1 MTGFDRLNEE
11 VVQAGLC
18 TDCGTCAAVCPTRA
32 IGMNYETEEPEL
44 IGRCAPHCS
53 ICSDT
58 CAGKDIDI
66 PGLNRVS
73 FGRDASPDEALL
85 GVTQGYLKAY
95 AADPAVRDAGAA
107 GGVVSALLIYAL
119 EADIIDGAIV
129 TGMSE
134 TEPWRVVPRIATT
147 RDEVLAS
154 AQSRYA
160 AVPTNAIIK
169 EALGRGLKRLG
180 AVGLPCHIHG
190 LRKIQA
196 AGMPK
201 QIRDSLVFNIGIL
214 CGANSHHRGTE
225 HMIVEQVGVPLE
237 QVTKVEFRGG
247 PYPGRFQVTTRDGIL
262 VPRPYSMMVSIAG
275 FYRDRCLMCYDYPA
289 ELADLAV
296 GDYFHPDMRSAT
308 AGWSV
313 IILRSDQGNS
323 LVAQATD
330 AGYLHTEPVDMNYL
344 LGAGWEMKRHA
355 AVNRILERRRHG
367 WPVPD
372 YHLPMEYPAPMY
384 REVDTAPPYVVD
396 PEKKDS

>member
-1 MTGFDRLNEE
+1 MTGFDRLAEE
-11 VVQAGLC
+11 VINTGLC
-18 TDCGTCAAVCPTRA
+18 TDCGTCAAVCPTQA
-32 IGMNYETEEPEL
+32 IGMDYETEEPEL
-44 IGRCAPHCS
+44 IGRCAAHCS
-53 ICSDT
+53 LCLDT

-66 PGLNRVS
+66 SGLNRVS
-73 FGRDASPDEALL
+73 FGRDAGEDESLL
-85 GVTQGYLKAY
+85 GVVQGYVKAY
-95 AADPAVRDAGAA
+95 ATDPAVRDAGAA

-119 EADIIDGAIV
+119 ETEIIDGAIV

-134 TEPWRVVPRIATT
+134 SQPWRVVPRIATT
-147 RDEVLAS
+147 REEVIAA

-160 AVPTNAIIK
+160 IVPTNAIIK

-196 AGMPK
+196 VGRPK
-201 QIRDSLVFNIGIL
+201 KILDSLVFNIGIL

-225 HMIVEQVGVPLE
+225 HMIVEHVGVPLD
-237 QVTKVEFRGG
+237 QVAKVEFRGG
-247 PYPGRFQVTTRDGIL
+247 PYPGRFQVTTKEGKV
-262 VPRPYSMMVSIAG
+262 VPRQYAMMISTAG

-296 GDYFHPDMRSAT
+296 GDYFHPDMRNAT

-313 IILRSDQGNS
+313 IIQRNDYAGS
-323 LVAQATD
+323 LVAGARA
-330 AGYLHTEPVDMNYL
+330 AGYLHTEPMDMNYL

-372 YHLPMEYPAPMY
+372 YHLPLQYPEPMY
-384 REVDTAPPYVVD
+384 RDVDAAPPYVID
-396 PEKKDS
+396 PGKTDA

>member
-1 MTGFDRLNEE
+1 MTGFERLNEA
-11 VVQAGLC
+11 VIQAGLC

-44 IGRCAPHCS
+44 VGQCAPHCS

-95 AADPAVRDAGAA
+95 AADSAVRDAGAA

-119 EADIIDGAIV
+119 EANIIDGAIV

-134 TEPWRVVPRIATT
+134 TQPWRVVPGIATT
-147 RDEVLAS
+147 REEVLAT

-160 AVPTNAIIK
+160 IVPTNAIIK

-201 QIRDSLVFNIGIL
+201 QTPITS
-214 CGANSHHRGTE
+214 
-225 HMIVEQVGVPLE
+225 
-237 QVTKVEFRGG
+237 
-247 PYPGRFQVTTRDGIL
+247 
-262 VPRPYSMMVSIAG
+262 
-275 FYRDRCLMCYDYPA
+275 
-289 ELADLAV
+289 
-296 GDYFHPDMRSAT
+296 
-308 AGWSV
+308 
-313 IILRSDQGNS
+313 
-323 LVAQATD
+323 
-330 AGYLHTEPVDMNYL
+330 
-344 LGAGWEMKRHA
+344 
-355 AVNRILERRRHG
+355 
-367 WPVPD
+367 
-372 YHLPMEYPAPMY
+372 
-384 REVDTAPPYVVD
+384 
-396 PEKKDS
+396 